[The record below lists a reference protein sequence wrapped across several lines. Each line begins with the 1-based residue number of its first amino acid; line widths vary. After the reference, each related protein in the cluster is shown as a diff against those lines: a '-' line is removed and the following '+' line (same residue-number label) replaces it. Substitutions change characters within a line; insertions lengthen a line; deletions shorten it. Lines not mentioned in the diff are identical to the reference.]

1 MSEVTS
7 SGTSSTPPGPAR
19 VAGPGGVGDAVPSS
33 SSGAQVLSLTGVTK
47 RFPGVVALDNVSF
60 ELKPGTVTALVGENG
75 AGKSTLLKV
84 LGGDYQPDEG
94 EISLGGRVIRFRTP
108 ADAHAAGVRVIAQEP
123 DIVPYTTVAE
133 NIYVGDL
140 PNRARWL
147 KSNELYRRAAADLR
161 RVGFDSVLRP
171 TQIGT
176 SLTAAQRQ
184 LVEIMRTMVSDA
196 AVIAFDEP
204 TSSLSDH
211 EVNLLFGLIRRL
223 RAEGRAIAYVSHRLA
238 EVFEIAD
245 EVVILRDGK
254 TVAQKPMSEVDRA
267 SLIRLMVGRDLS
279 QVFDHESSM
288 TDTVVL
294 DVEHVTSRDVRDISL
309 QVHAGEIV
317 ALGGLV
323 GAGRSE
329 LAGAIVGDLPVI
341 SGSVAVDGRRI
352 RLHEPSS
359 TIRAGVGYAPEE
371 RKKDAL
377 FMLRSIRDNATL
389 VILKNL
395 TRLRFIDF
403 AKERSV
409 GSEYLDRLRVRTP
422 SYDRLVATLSGG
434 NQQKVVLARW
444 LAARPKVLVLDEPT
458 RGIDVGAKAEIYEI
472 MEALAASGVGIL
484 MISSE
489 LPEILGIA
497 DRIIVMQN
505 GHLTGE
511 LSREE
516 ATEEKILALAMADDL
531 VRDKK
536 GTK

>member
-1 MSEVTS
+1 M
-7 SGTSSTPPGPAR
+7 
-19 VAGPGGVGDAVPSS
+19 
-33 SSGAQVLSLTGVTK
+33 TK
-47 RFPGVVALDNVSF
+47 SFPGVVALDDVSF
-60 ELKPGTVTALVGENG
+60 ELKPGTVTALLGENG

-94 EISLGGRVIRFRTP
+94 EISLGGRVVRFRTP

-123 DIVPYTTVAE
+123 DIVPYTSVAE
-133 NIYVGDL
+133 NIYVGNL
-140 PNRARWL
+140 PHRGRWL
-147 KSNELYRRAAADLR
+147 KSNELYERAAADLR
-161 RVGFDSVLRP
+161 RFGFQSVLRP
-171 TQIGT
+171 TQIGN
-176 SLTAAQRQ
+176 SLSAAERQ

-196 AVIAFDEP
+196 TVIAFDEP

-223 RAEGRAIAYVSHRLA
+223 RADGKAIAYVSHRLA
-238 EVFEIAD
+238 EVFAIAD

-254 TVAQKPMSEVDRA
+254 AVAQKPLSEVDHG

-279 QVFDHESSM
+279 RVFERKESAVG
-288 TDTVVL
+288 DEVVL
-294 DVEHVTSRDVRDISL
+294 EVDHLTSADVDDISL
-309 QVHAGEIV
+309 KVRAGEIV
-317 ALGGLV
+317 ALAGLV

-329 LAGAIVGDLPVI
+329 LAGAIVGDRPIL
-341 SGSVAVDGRRI
+341 SGSVAVDGKRI
-352 RLHEPSS
+352 RLREPSS
-359 TIRAGVGYAPEE
+359 AIRAGVGYAPEE

-377 FMLRSIRDNATL
+377 FMLRSIKDNATL
-389 VILKNL
+389 VILKKM

-403 AKERSV
+403 AKEKAV
-409 GSEYLDRLRVRTP
+409 GYEYLNRLRVRTP
-422 SYDRLVATLSGG
+422 SYDRLVSTLSGG

-472 MEALAASGVGIL
+472 MENLAAAGVGIL

-497 DRIIVMQN
+497 DRVVVMQN

-511 LSREE
+511 LTRKE
-516 ATEEKILALAMADDL
+516 ASEEKILALAMADDL
-531 VRDKK
+531 VSDEK

>member
-1 MSEVTS
+1 
-7 SGTSSTPPGPAR
+7 
-19 VAGPGGVGDAVPSS
+19 VAGPGGAGDAVPSS
-33 SSGAQVLSLTGVTK
+33 SGAAQLLTLAGVTK
-47 RFPGVVALDNVSF
+47 SFPGVVALDNVSF
-60 ELKPGTVTALVGENG
+60 ELKPGTVTALLGENG

-94 EISLGGRVIRFRTP
+94 EISLGGRVVRFRTP

-133 NIYVGDL
+133 NIYIGDL
-140 PNRARWL
+140 PNRNRWL
-147 KSNELYRRAAADLR
+147 NSRELYERAAADLR
-161 RVGFDSVLRP
+161 RVGFDAVLRP
-171 TQIGT
+171 TQIGA

-196 AVIAFDEP
+196 TVIAFDEP

-223 RAEGRAIAYVSHRLA
+223 RAEGKAIAYVSHRLA

-254 TVAQKPMSEVDRA
+254 TVAQKPMSEVDNA

-279 QVFDHESSM
+279 QVFEHKAAP
-288 TDTVVL
+288 TDKVVL
-294 DVEHVTSRDVRDISL
+294 DVQNVTSADVRDISL
-309 QVHAGEIV
+309 KVHAGEIV
-317 ALGGLV
+317 ALAGLV

-329 LAGAIVGDLPVI
+329 FAGAIVGDLPI
-341 SGSVAVDGRRI
+341 LSGTVAVDGKRI
-352 RLHEPSS
+352 HLREPSS
-359 TIRAGVGYAPEE
+359 AIRAGVGYAPEE

-377 FMLRSIRDNATL
+377 FMLRSIKDNATL
-389 VILKNL
+389 VILKKL
-395 TRLRFIDF
+395 THLRFINF
-403 AKERSV
+403 AKEKSL

-422 SYDRLVATLSGG
+422 SYERLVSTLSGG

-472 MEALAASGVGIL
+472 MEGLAASGVGIL

-511 LSREE
+511 LSRNE

-531 VRDKK
+531 VSDEKGKK
-536 GTK
+536 

>member
-1 MSEVTS
+1 MSEKTS
-7 SGTSSTPPGPAR
+7 FGASPTPGPAS
-19 VAGPGGVGDAVPSS
+19 VAGPGGVGDAV
-33 SSGAQVLSLTGVTK
+33 SGATGTAQVLRLTGVTK
-47 RFPGVVALDNVSF
+47 RFPGVVALDDVGF

-94 EISLGGRVIRFRTP
+94 EISLGGHVVRFRTP
-108 ADAHAAGVRVIAQEP
+108 ADAHVAGVRVIAQEP

-140 PNRARWL
+140 PNRGRWL
-147 KSNELYRRAAADLR
+147 RSGELYQRAAADLR

-171 TQIGT
+171 TQLGT

-223 RAEGRAIAYVSHRLA
+223 RAEGKAIAYVSHRLA
-238 EVFEIAD
+238 EIFEIAD
-245 EVVILRDGK
+245 EVVILRDGR
-254 TVAQKPMSEVDRA
+254 TVAQRPLSEVDNA
-267 SLIRLMVGRDLS
+267 ALIRLMVGRDLS
-279 QVFDHESSM
+279 QVFDHTSSA

-294 DVEHVTSRDVRDISL
+294 DVQHVTSPDVRDISL

-317 ALGGLV
+317 ALAGLV

-329 LAGAIVGDLPVI
+329 LAGAIVGDLPLI
-341 SGSVAVDGRRI
+341 SGSVAVGGRRI
-352 RLHEPSS
+352 HLREPSS

-395 TRLRFIDF
+395 TRLRFVNF
-403 AKERSV
+403 AKERSTA
-409 GSEYLDRLRVRTP
+409 SEYLDRLHVRTP

-497 DRIIVMQN
+497 DRVIVMQN

-511 LSREE
+511 LNRED

-531 VRDKK
+531 VKEEK